1 MTGPGPPT
9 GDSRPVPDPTSLTT
23 EQLHRETRALRE
35 VLAGE
40 IQHVREISQVKFA
53 GVEKGFEGVAE
64 RTAEQKADTKA
75 ALDAALQAAK
85 DAVALQTAAS
95 DKAIAKSEAAIA
107 KQIDALV
114 VQMDKSGDARDE
126 RISDLRDRVRTLETV
141 KTNTGERSSR
151 SLAIA
156 AIAISALLL
165 IVTVVIAAN
174 TLTKT

>member
-1 MTGPGPPT
+1 MTGATPPS
-9 GDSRPVPDPTSLTT
+9 GDSKPTPDPTVLTT
-23 EQLHRETRALRE
+23 EQLHREIGALRE
-35 VLAGE
+35 FVLGE
-40 IQHVREISQVKFA
+40 IHHVREISQVKFA

-126 RISDLRDRVRTLETV
+126 RIGDLKDRVRTLETV
-141 KTNTGERSSR
+141 KTNTGERSAR
-151 SLAIA
+151 SLALA
-156 AIAISALLL
+156 AIAISVVMV

-174 TLTKT
+174 TLTKA